1 MRGYRLFPD
10 NSSVA
15 IEWRIK
21 GFRIRTMLA
30 LWVFAG
36 GFLGG
41 VLFVVSTWAGAAV
54 ILLTAIVAFLFA
66 TYTYRVDPE
75 LVLSEG
81 TMLRLLWRS
90 VRERFSTNDSR
101 SN

>member
-10 NSSVA
+10 NSNVA

-30 LWVFAG
+30 MWVFAG
-36 GFLGG
+36 GFLGA
-41 VLFVVSTWAGAAV
+41 VLFVVSTWAGAAG
-54 ILLTAIVAFLFA
+54 LLVTAIGAFTFA
-66 TYTYRVDPE
+66 AYTYRVDPE

-81 TMLRLLWRS
+81 TMLRLLWRG
-90 VRERFSTNDSR
+90 VRQRFTTNETQR
-101 SN
+101 N

>member
-10 NSSVA
+10 NSNVA

-41 VLFVVSTWAGAAV
+41 VLFVVSAWAGAV
-54 ILLTAIVAFLFA
+54 VMLITAACAFLFA
-66 TYTYRVDPE
+66 AYTYRVDPE

-81 TMLRLLWRS
+81 TMLRLLWRG
-90 VRERFSTNDSR
+90 VRRRFSNNDSHR
-101 SN
+101 D